1 MPASD
6 APAVLIHAADGAR
19 ACIQLDGAQ
28 VTSWI
33 PAGAAED
40 RLFVS
45 ARAEYGAGASV
56 RGGIPIC
63 FPQFGPFAPPP
74 QHGFAR
80 TTRWRRVDEAGGG
93 PGDARLG
100 RTRRGVADARPS
112 VERDAWPHAVAAELL
127 VQVQGAAVAVRLDVL
142 NTGDS
147 ALTFTAAFH
156 PYFAVGDAFATS
168 VHGLAGLTYRDALR
182 DGSVFHEDAASLAI
196 TGPIDRIYYGAPEV
210 LEVHEPDRSLRVEMS
225 GFEDAVVWNPGAAI
239 TAAKRDFVPGD
250 ERRMLCVEAAVVR
263 RPVSLAPGARWSG
276 TQRMIAG

>member
-63 FPQFGPFAPPP
+63 FPQFGPFGPLP

-80 TTRWRRVDEAGGG
+80 TTRWRVVREAG
-93 PGDARLG
+93 
-100 RTRRGVADARPS
+100 
-112 VERDAWPHAVAAELL
+112 RD
-127 VQVQGAAVAVRLDVL
+127 
-142 NTGDS
+142 TGDS

-156 PYFAVGDAFATS
+156 PYFAVRDAFATS

-239 TAAKRDFVPGD
+239 TASKRDFAPGD

-263 RPVSLAPGARWSG
+263 RPVSLAPRARWSG
-276 TQRMIAG
+276 RQRMIAG